1 MRWKTTKSQC
11 FQDGCYMVQYVRPR
25 IIFRERTETPN
36 WTEKFLS
43 TIAEWV
49 SEQRKEINCY
59 MVKVCK
65 KAEKISFLFRGSNK
79 CKNNIDISLK
89 FSFDSMYPC
98 TKPMRWKARGWGAGW
113 GGERSHCHLVAT
125 LGNFYLLSFPFLF
138 VIDHNNNQKQT
149 ALKLEKEKKCVWK
162 KKKNPTLLTS
172 VGSLCFMSIFHPI
185 LMTKWVLSNVC
196 YQFDPKH
203 TFIHF
208 PLAPFFWSNRLYTQ
222 VKKGD
227 AGATIQQL
235 LETTN
240 GLESHSSLLPIY
252 AILLHKGIQCGKG
265 NKDNSYLGCQIVL
278 FNTRLTKYYLFRSRG
293 DIEFPPG

>member
-162 KKKNPTLLTS
+162 KKKKPHLVNFCRFAVLHVNFSPNS
-172 VGSLCFMSIFHPI
+172 DDKMSSF
-185 LMTKWVLSNVC
+185 KC
-196 YQFDPKH
+196 
-203 TFIHF
+203 
-208 PLAPFFWSNRLYTQ
+208 
-222 VKKGD
+222 
-227 AGATIQQL
+227 
-235 LETTN
+235 
-240 GLESHSSLLPIY
+240 LLPIWPK
-252 AILLHKGIQCGKG
+252 AHVHSFPSRSFLLIESTLHSSKERRCWCHHTAVAG
-265 NKDNSYLGCQIVL
+265 NYQW
-278 FNTRLTKYYLFRSRG
+278 TRISQFAASDLCDTPS
-293 DIEFPPG
+293 